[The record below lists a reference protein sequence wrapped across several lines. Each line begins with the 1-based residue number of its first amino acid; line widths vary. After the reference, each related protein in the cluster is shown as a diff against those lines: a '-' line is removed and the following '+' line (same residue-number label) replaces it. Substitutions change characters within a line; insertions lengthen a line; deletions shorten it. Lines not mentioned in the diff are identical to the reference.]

1 MKSKK
6 PINIKSKIKSALR
19 KIWSWYGENKK
30 SALSRQKYI
39 TGYYRCQGCGCNT
52 SKPQADHIKPVGLA
66 DNWDEYIDYL
76 FQGDIQILCKKCHDS
91 KTKTDNKNIRRL
103 KK

>member
-30 SALSRQKYI
+30 SALARQKYI

-66 DNWDEYIDYL
+66 DNWDEYINYL
-76 FQGDIQILCKKCHDS
+76 FDGDIQILCKKCHDS